1 MQLLKNLIVVRLY
14 SKCITSKNFKNMKRK
29 INLMFFAIAFIA
41 IQSSCL
47 HPFNHK
53 VRGNG
58 NIISETRILDETFDE
73 VELEDNFVVYVVYDS
88 VSEIEIETDE
98 NLIQYIKT
106 EVKNGKLS
114 IRTVLGRNI
123 NPSQD
128 VIVYVRSPFIS
139 DLTLSGSGSM
149 YADSLK
155 SNNSEITLSGSGN
168 IQVKVIAN
176 FVDVNIEGSGNI
188 NLETYTNSIN
198 ATISGSGDMFLEGN
212 ANQSEFE
219 IDGSGCIK
227 AYNLT
232 QNDCFSTISGSGNI
246 YTKVSD
252 MLDVKITG
260 SGDVYYIG
268 FPSINV
274 SITGSG
280 QIINNN

>member
-1 MQLLKNLIVVRLY
+1 
-14 SKCITSKNFKNMKRK
+14 MKRK
-29 INLMFFAIAFIA
+29 INLLFFAIAFIA
-41 IQSSCL
+41 IQTSCL

-53 VRGNG
+53 DRGNG

-73 VELEDNFVVYVVYDS
+73 VELEDNFVVYVVHDS

-98 NLIQYIKT
+98 NLMKYIKT
-106 EVKNGKLS
+106 EVKNGKLT
-114 IRTVLGRNI
+114 IRTVFGRNI

-168 IQVKVIAN
+168 I
-176 FVDVNIEGSGNI
+176 
-188 NLETYTNSIN
+188 NLETYSNLLN
-198 ATISGSGDMFLEGN
+198 ANISGSGDMFLEGN

-227 AYNLT
+227 AYSLT

-246 YTKVSD
+246 YTTVSD
-252 MLDVKITG
+252 LLDVKITG
-260 SGDVYYIG
+260 SGDVYYVGHPIV
-268 FPSINV
+268 NV